1 MSVTA
6 HSDRLGRALLGIAT
20 RRAVFDY
27 LRFVALIMFILLAIA
42 WTIDL
47 AEHFG
52 IIRRDAEARGLP
64 VYQILLPY
72 LTYRSADM
80 ITRMLPMACFFGV
93 FLAEISRRARLETV
107 ILHAA
112 GASPYRTIAA
122 ILIFGA
128 IVGILQQ
135 RLEESWR
142 PAAVAAQVD
151 LGHGDYAERFTKIWL
166 RDHAWFLDGDTAIRA
181 QVLRD
186 DPPAMR
192 DVLIFTGL
200 REPRL
205 KTIYAAQRA
214 DPAGKPFEWRL
225 QGVEKWDAAA
235 GQDSSVAVPDQ
246 TLRLSLIPEQL
257 THYSVPAFY
266 LPTAS
271 LNKLVKLDSAPRTVI
286 ETNVALWRRRTAW
299 ALPGALALLAVFL
312 SKLGYSG
319 RQASVPRL
327 LALALFGYISVVS
340 IKVLWAV
347 GEFGGLPVAVAVLGS
362 VAFILGVSALLI
374 RRQL

>member
-1 MSVTA
+1 MTVRTLP
-6 HSDRLGRALLGIAT
+6 DTLGRALFGIAT
-20 RRAVFDY
+20 RRAVYDY

-52 IIRRDAEARGLP
+52 IIRRDAEAKGIA
-64 VYQILLPY
+64 VYRILLPY

-93 FLAEISRRARLETV
+93 FLAEIGRRARLETV

-112 GASPYRTIAA
+112 GASPYRA
-122 ILIFGA
+122 ISAVLIFGVM
-128 IVGILQQ
+128 VGALQQ
-135 RLEESWR
+135 RLEGNWR

-151 LGHGDYAERFTKIWL
+151 LGHGDYAERFTKVWL
-166 RDHAWFLDGDTAIRA
+166 NGYAWFLDGDTAVRA

-192 DVLIFTGL
+192 NVLIFTGL

-205 KTIYAAQRA
+205 QTIYAAERA
-214 DPAGKPFEWRL
+214 DPAGEPFLWRL
-225 QGVEKWDAAA
+225 RGVEKWDAAA
-235 GQDSSVAVPDQ
+235 GEDSSVAVPDL
-246 TLRLSLIPEQL
+246 TLRLDLIPEQL

-266 LPTAS
+266 LPTAPLLKMRQ
-271 LNKLVKLDSAPRTVI
+271 LNSAPRTVI
-286 ETNVALWRRRTAW
+286 DAKVALWRRRTAW
-299 ALPGALALLAVFL
+299 VLPGALALLAVFL
-312 SKLGYSG
+312 TKSGYSG
-319 RQASVPRL
+319 RQANVPRL
-327 LALALFGYISVVS
+327 LALALFGYVSVVS

-347 GEFGGLPVAVAVLGS
+347 GELGGLPAPVAVLGS
-362 VAFILGVSALLI
+362 VVFILGVSAVLI

>member
-1 MSVTA
+1 MTGWTLP
-6 HSDRLGRALLGIAT
+6 DRIGRALFGIAT
-20 RRAVFDY
+20 RRAVYDY

-52 IIRRDAEARGLP
+52 IIRRDAEAKGIA
-64 VYQILLPY
+64 VYRILLPY

-93 FLAEISRRARLETV
+93 FLAEIGRRARLETV

-112 GASPYRTIAA
+112 GASPYRVIAA
-122 ILIFGA
+122 VLIFGA
-128 IVGILQQ
+128 IVGTLQQ
-135 RLEESWR
+135 QLEGNWR

-151 LGHGDYAERFTKIWL
+151 LGHGDYAERFTKVWL
-166 RDHAWFLDGDTAIRA
+166 NDHAWFLDGDTAIRG

-200 REPRL
+200 RAPRL
-205 KTIYAAQRA
+205 QTIYAAKRA
-214 DPAGKPFEWRL
+214 DPAGEPFLWRL
-225 QGVEKWDAAA
+225 QGVEKWDAEA
-235 GQDSSVAVPDQ
+235 GEDSSIAVADL
-246 TLRLSLIPEQL
+246 TLQLALIPEQL

-266 LPTAS
+266 LPTAALLKMKQ
-271 LNKLVKLDSAPRTVI
+271 LNSAPRTVI
-286 ETNVALWRRRTAW
+286 DANVALWRRRTAW
-299 ALPGALALLAVFL
+299 MLPGALALLGVFL
-312 SKLGYSG
+312 TKLGYSG
-319 RQASVPRL
+319 RQPSVPRL
-327 LALALFGYISVVS
+327 LALALFGYVSVVS

-347 GEFGGLPVAVAVLGS
+347 GELGGLTAPMAVLGS
-362 VAFILGVSALLI
+362 VVFILGASVSLI